1 MIVLSFCW
9 LVDFSFPVDGFISI
23 LDYLGTIAFAVTGAS
38 KAISHKADIFGIL
51 VLATVVGVAGG
62 ITRDVIF
69 GRFPVAFSDPI
80 YIGITVTTGIL
91 MFFLYSYFK
100 KRMNI
105 WLVFDAVGLGVFS
118 IIGASVAYQIV
129 GLNFLP
135 MLFAGMITAIGGG
148 ILRDVFVREIPIV
161 FVKEVYAVASLIG
174 IVVFYIMLFYGMD
187 MQIASIIGIITATG
201 IRLLAM
207 KFNWNLPKVRE
218 T

>member
-1 MIVLSFCW
+1 
-9 LVDFSFPVDGFISI
+9 LVEFSFPIDGFISI
-23 LDYLGTIAFAVTGAS
+23 LDYLGTVAFAVTGAS
-38 KAISHKADIFGIL
+38 KAIAHKADIFGII

-69 GRFPVAFSDPI
+69 GRFPTAFSDPI
-80 YIGITVTTGIL
+80 YVSMTVLTGIV

-105 WLVFDAVGLGVFS
+105 WLVFDAIGLGVFS
-118 IIGASVAYQIV
+118 IIGASIAYQIV
-129 GLNFLP
+129 GLDFLP
-135 MLFAGMITAIGGG
+135 MLFGGVITAIGGG
-148 ILRDVFVREIPIV
+148 ILRDVFVRDIPIV
-161 FVKEVYAVASLIG
+161 FVKEVYAVASIIG
-174 IVVFYIMLFYGMD
+174 IVIFYVILSNGVD
-187 MQIASIIGIITATG
+187 MQVASIIGIVAATG

>member
-1 MIVLSFCW
+1 
-9 LVDFSFPVDGFISI
+9 LVEFSFPIDGFISI
-23 LDYLGTIAFAVTGAS
+23 LDYLGTVAFAVTGAS
-38 KAISHKADIFGIL
+38 KAIAHKADIFGII

-69 GRFPVAFSDPI
+69 GRFPTAFSDPI
-80 YIGITVTTGIL
+80 YVSMTVITGIV

-105 WLVFDAVGLGVFS
+105 WLVFDAIGLGVFS
-118 IIGASVAYQIV
+118 IIGASIAYQIV
-129 GLNFLP
+129 GLDFLP
-135 MLFAGMITAIGGG
+135 MLFGGVITAIGGG
-148 ILRDVFVREIPIV
+148 ILRDVFVRDMPIV
-161 FVKEVYAVASLIG
+161 FVKEVYAVASIIG
-174 IVVFYIMLFYGMD
+174 IVIFYVILSNGVD
-187 MQIASIIGIITATG
+187 MQVASVIGIVAATG

>member
-1 MIVLSFCW
+1 M
-9 LVDFSFPVDGFISI
+9 VDFSFPIDGFISI
-23 LDYLGTIAFAVTGAS
+23 LDYLGTAAFAITGAS
-38 KAISHKADIFGIL
+38 KAIAHKADIFGII

-69 GRFPVAFSDPI
+69 GRFPTAFSDPI
-80 YIGITVTTGIL
+80 YIVITIIVGIV

-100 KRMNI
+100 KRMNV
-105 WLVFDAVGLGVFS
+105 WLVFDAIGLGVFS
-118 IIGASVAYQIV
+118 IIGASIAYQIV
-129 GLNFLP
+129 GLDFLP
-135 MLFAGMITAIGGG
+135 IMFGGVITAIGGG

-174 IVVFYIMLFYGMD
+174 IVIFYSVISYGGD
-187 MQIASIIGIITATG
+187 MQVASIIGIIAATG

-207 KFNWNLPKVRE
+207 KYNWNLPKVRE